1 LEAIKAT
8 QSEPLPLSEAEPRD
22 AVEQYKL
29 GQAYYYGNG
38 VTQNYVEAVKW
49 WRKAA
54 EQSFSPAQYEL
65 GCFEEDNVE
74 AVKWWRKAAEQGFSQ
89 ARYELGCAY
98 CNGEGVPQDYV
109 KAYMWFSLA
118 WESKSERNFGVM
130 ILPNPSADEQRE
142 RIQKFMTLE
151 QVADAER
158 LVREWEESRA
168 S

>member
-1 LEAIKAT
+1 M
-8 QSEPLPLSEAEPRD
+8 
-22 AVEQYKL
+22 EQYKL

-38 VTQNYVEAVKW
+38 VTQNY
-49 WRKAA
+49 
-54 EQSFSPAQYEL
+54 
-65 GCFEEDNVE
+65 VE